1 MKPKD
6 QSSFRLRIPLPQVVL
21 WAARYDASQDGLIE
35 SDIAPRARKR
45 GWLSKPD
52 FLSLARWKS
61 PRSQTRCVSNSEDYI
76 KAVTQ
81 TALSTQD
88 ERLRV
93 EVLTLLQGVSWPT
106 ASVIL
111 HFAHKDPYPILD
123 VRALWSVGVETP
135 PSAYTFDFWQQYTK
149 FCRALAVKSKVTM
162 RALDRALWQYSKV
175 KMKS

>member
-1 MKPKD
+1 MKP
-6 QSSFRLRIPLPQVVL
+6 QYPSPFRLRIPLPQLAV
-21 WAARYDASQDGLIE
+21 WASRYDASQDALIE
-35 SDIAPRARKR
+35 TDIAPRAKKR

-61 PRSQTRCVSNSEDYI
+61 PRSQSRCARNSEEYI

-81 TALSTQD
+81 TALSTPD
-88 ERLRV
+88 ERLRI

-111 HFAHKDPYPILD
+111 HFAHSDPYPILD

-135 PSAYTFDFWQQYTK
+135 PSDYTFEFWHRYTQ
-149 FCRALAVKSKVTM
+149 FCQELARKSKVTM
-162 RALDRALWQYSKV
+162 RTLDRALWQYSKA
-175 KMKS
+175 KTKR